1 MNSIDLSG
9 DPKTV
14 KSLRYLWRLILEDEM
29 SVACFKSGS
38 LEMAG
43 INLLHIM
50 EKDDFIDK
58 SNTKVE
64 RKMNFLCTNEF
75 DCFPF
80 IF

>member
-14 KSLRYLWRLILEDEM
+14 KSLRHLWRLILEDGM

-50 EKDDFIDK
+50 EKDDFIDE
-58 SNTKVE
+58 SDAKVE
-64 RKMNFLCTNEF
+64 KKKNEF
-75 DCFPF
+75 FVNK
-80 IF
+80 